1 MKRKRLVPGRKI
13 CERNKRL
20 SDFVS
25 RLRKRF
31 HELEKEEEE
40 FRIGVLK
47 RIQVSS
53 EQSF

>member
-13 CERNKRL
+13 CERKKRL

-25 RLRKRF
+25 NLRKRF
-31 HELEKEEEE
+31 KELEKEEEE

-53 EQSF
+53 KQSF

>member
-1 MKRKRLVPGRKI
+1 VPGRKI
-13 CERNKRL
+13 CEKKKRL

-25 RLRKRF
+25 ILRKRF
-31 HELEKEEEE
+31 QELEKEEEE

-53 EQSF
+53 KQSF